1 MISPLLGVM
10 SPHLDIIEDIA
21 KGRQRLYVI
30 YLKALIIHPKFHSHW
45 PTIAKCPKKTVRLAW
60 VIPKLNA
67 QNVIL

>member
-10 SPHLDIIEDIA
+10 SPLLDMIEDIA
-21 KGRQRLYVI
+21 KGRKRLYVI
-30 YLKALIIHPKFHSHW
+30 YLKALRRYPEFHSYW
-45 PTIAKCPKKTVRLAW
+45 PTIAKCQKKTVRLAW